1 MLRASG
7 KDGLANTPVYFDA
20 SVMII
25 AFVLTGRLLEERAKQ
40 ATASSLRTLMGLQPK
55 TARIM
60 MDDEMKD
67 VPLST
72 ITVGDVMEVRA
83 GEKIPVDGTVN
94 WADSF
99 MTSEGAY
106 VDESMITRTLYTRY
120 FASGDILQYSTV
132 DFFTSRPVI
141 SQISFADIVRLMA
154 IAPVSM
160 THSCWPSSDATSTY

>member
-1 MLRASG
+1 
-7 KDGLANTPVYFDA
+7 
-20 SVMII
+20 
-25 AFVLTGRLLEERAKQ
+25 
-40 ATASSLRTLMGLQPK
+40 MGLQPK
-55 TARIM
+55 TARIV

-106 VDESMITRTLYTRY
+106 VDESMITGEP
-120 FASGDILQYSTV
+120 SGMSLLIGMV
-132 DFFTSRPVI
+132 PDFT
-141 SQISFADIVRLMA
+141 
-154 IAPVSM
+154 
-160 THSCWPSSDATSTY
+160 